1 MVMVKFLELFSFFLF
16 NYIFVIYLRYF
27 IKKKDGIY
35 EKLGGLMGEI
45 EGVK

>member
-27 IKKKDGIY
+27 IKKKDG
-35 EKLGGLMGEI
+35 LMGEI